1 MGREN
6 AFCTLVPSFQ
16 NPQKWFLLDFISDP
30 NTWWCSKTLKF
41 GKYVFNFKPLP
52 CCLLLFVCFV
62 NLVKCSTMILE
73 FIGLHLNLKYNTF
86 YEHGLAWSIF
96 LNLLIKSLYVF
107 VRKDTFC
114 SWRIVVDV
122 VFPSQFGKECL
133 TKLYL
138 SMTAEKIGLRTLE
151 KYCIWIQKA
160 SSNKNVFTCVVPLR
174 SSTIIVYR
182 LDSTNF
188 SNIMNDTM
196 ILLISFY
203 YIISVFFIACIS
215 FFLKDYH
222 YNVNCILYFIYFNFL
237 YF

>member
-1 MGREN
+1 M
-6 AFCTLVPSFQ
+6 PSFQ

-41 GKYVFNFKPLP
+41 GKHVFNFKPLP

-96 LNLLIKSLYVF
+96 LNLLIKFLYVF
-107 VRKDTFC
+107 VIKDTFC
-114 SWRIVVDV
+114 SWRIVVDIV

-151 KYCIWIQKA
+151 KCCIWIQKA
-160 SSNKNVFTCVVPLR
+160 SSNKNVFTFVVPLR
-174 SSTIIVYR
+174 SSTIIVYW

-188 SNIMNDTM
+188 SNMNDTM
-196 ILLISFY
+196 ILLHQLLCFFLIYNFISFY
-203 YIISVFFIACIS
+203 NWISVFFIACIF

-222 YNVNCILYFIYFNFL
+222 YNVNCILYFI
-237 YF
+237 